1 MNDLLK
7 IGIIGDF
14 DANRPSH
21 KATNEALRHC
31 AENLSMPLQTQWLA
45 TESVEG
51 DVEQDMAGYDAFWCA
66 PGSPYRSFKG
76 AINAIRFAR
85 EHRYPFIGTCGGF
98 QHAVME
104 YALNVLKMVEV
115 NHAEYNPDAS
125 TFFITALSCSLVGE
139 TRRIFLKEGSL
150 VRTIYGKDAT
160 DERYNCNF
168 GLNADFQA
176 TFDQSG
182 FRVAGT
188 DANGEVR
195 IFELASS
202 RFYVA
207 TLFQPQL
214 SSTLEAPHPL
224 ILEYLRAA
232 REFHCALAPEREI
245 TQRHEGTK
253 NTKSGSIG

>member
-1 MNDLLK
+1 MNDLVR

-21 KATNEALRHC
+21 RATDEALRHC
-31 AENLSMPLQTQWLA
+31 AENLSMPLQVQWLP
-45 TESVEG
+45 TESLEG
-51 DVEQDMAGYDAFWCA
+51 DVQQAMAGYDAFWCA

-104 YALNVLKMVEV
+104 YALNVLKMAEV

-139 TRRIFLKEGSL
+139 TRRIILKEGSL
-150 VRTIYGKDAT
+150 MRAIYGKDAT

-168 GLNADFQA
+168 GLNTNFQA

-195 IFELASS
+195 IFELTSN

-214 SSTLEAPHPL
+214 SSTPQAPHPL

-232 REFHCALAPEREI
+232 QAFHRTLASEEEI
-245 TQRHEGTK
+245 TQRREATK
-253 NTKSGSIG
+253 NTNSGSID